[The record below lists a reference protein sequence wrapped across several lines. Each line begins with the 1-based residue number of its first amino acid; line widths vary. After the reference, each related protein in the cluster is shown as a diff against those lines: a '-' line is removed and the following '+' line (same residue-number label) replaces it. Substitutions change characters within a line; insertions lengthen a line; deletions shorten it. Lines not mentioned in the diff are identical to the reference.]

1 MINTHK
7 REGDRGREASES
19 KRQMGHTHT
28 YKDWYGKARKKIA
41 EGDNRMFGIR

>member
-7 REGDRGREASES
+7 REGDRGRKASES
-19 KRQMGHTHT
+19 KRQMGHTH
-28 YKDWYGKARKKIA
+28 KDWYGKARKKIA

>member
-28 YKDWYGKARKKIA
+28 HTKIGMVKLERKLRKEII
-41 EGDNRMFGIR
+41 ECLE